1 MNKEKD
7 KKTILAVDDNPEQLE
22 LLAIKLSDTGYRLV
36 IAQSGQEA
44 LETIKVEKPDLV
56 LLDIIMPEMNG
67 FETLKRIKA
76 IGPDIPVAM
85 VTSVRD
91 NEEGKRCF
99 EAGAFEYI
107 TKPIDFEYLKL
118 SVLVKLF
125 LNE

>member
-1 MNKEKD
+1 
-7 KKTILAVDDNPEQLE
+7 
-22 LLAIKLSDTGYRLV
+22 
-36 IAQSGQEA
+36 
-44 LETIKVEKPDLV
+44 
-56 LLDIIMPEMNG
+56 MPEMNG

-76 IGPDIPVAM
+76 IDPNIPVAM

-99 EAGAFEYI
+99 KAGAFEYI
-107 TKPIDFEYLKL
+107 TKPIDFEHLKL